1 MLSLRKISIENIK
14 AHPVRTVIVLLLAL
28 AQAACV
34 FGGVMAARGIH
45 RDMELAE
52 ARLGADLVVYPK
64 AVAVSSKINMK
75 RMLMQ
80 GTPVKVYKS
89 RSLFSKLKDCGDI
102 EAASRQIYISDTLP
116 NGKDIWI
123 VGIEP
128 DRDFVIRPWLEA
140 VDFAFPVGTV
150 AVGSK
155 VETTAADGEKVTL
168 FQRDWAVGARLKET
182 GSELDYAVFTG
193 MDTLSDVIAASRAAG
208 IEDYGEVDTQ
218 AVFSSVL
225 VRVKDKSRTESAMNW
240 INRYVRKVKAGRS
253 QAALTKTA
261 ESIGTASKAAAA
273 AFGGAWLLMLMASGI
288 VSSMLMKERKRELYV
303 WHTVGASQGLIMRVM
318 LREALILQLSGAV
331 CGVLAAA
338 AVLKAAGGNFLPLGT
353 FGVSDILI
361 SFGAAVL
368 LTVGTG
374 LLGTCNA
381 LRKAE
386 EGQKGQMLLTT

>member
-1 MLSLRKISIENIK
+1 MLSLRKMPIENIK
-14 AHPVRTVIVLLLAL
+14 SHPVRTVIVLLLAL

-34 FGGVMAARGIH
+34 FGGVKAARGIQ

-64 AVAVSSKINMK
+64 AIAVSSKINMK

-89 RSLFSKLKDCGDI
+89 RSLLSKLEDCGDI

-116 NGKDIWI
+116 DGKDIWI

-193 MDTLSDVIAASRAAG
+193 MDTLGEVIAAS
-208 IEDYGEVDTQ
+208 
-218 AVFSSVL
+218 
-225 VRVKDKSRTESAMNW
+225 
-240 INRYVRKVKAGRS
+240 
-253 QAALTKTA
+253 
-261 ESIGTASKAAAA
+261 KAA
-273 AFGGAWLLMLMASGI
+273 
-288 VSSMLMKERKRELYV
+288 SM
-303 WHTVGASQGLIMRVM
+303 
-318 LREALILQLSGAV
+318 
-331 CGVLAAA
+331 A
-338 AVLKAAGGNFLPLGT
+338 AVRYICKTDAGLVLK
-353 FGVSDILI
+353 
-361 SFGAAVL
+361 
-368 LTVGTG
+368 
-374 LLGTCNA
+374 
-381 LRKAE
+381 
-386 EGQKGQMLLTT
+386 EGE